1 MFMLSPNKIYVNAYF
16 FMSETIIYLGDSM
29 DYVIVLERTILF
41 YIIITLLYRF
51 MGKREI
57 GQLGI
62 VDLIVSILIAELAAI
77 SIDNREESIFL
88 SIIPIVVLVLIQIGM
103 SYLSL
108 KYAKVRD
115 AFDGTPS
122 VMINR
127 GVVNFKEMV
136 RQRYNLDD
144 LLTQLREQHI
154 RTIEEV
160 DYAVLESSGKLSVFK
175 KEGSQFGDYPL
186 PLILDGVIQSET
198 LAQIKK
204 SEKWLNKT
212 LKEEQV
218 SLDNIFYA
226 FYKDKGLYLIKKSDL
241 DQ

>member
-1 MFMLSPNKIYVNAYF
+1 
-16 FMSETIIYLGDSM
+16 M
-29 DYVIVLERTILF
+29 DYIIVLERTVLF
-41 YIIITLLYRF
+41 YVIITFLYRF
-51 MGKREI
+51 MGKREV

-77 SIDNREESIFL
+77 SIDNREESVFL
-88 SIIPIVVLVLIQIGM
+88 SIIPIIVLVLIQIVM
-103 SYLSL
+103 SYISL
-108 KYAKVRD
+108 KNAKVRD

-160 DYAVLESSGKLSVFK
+160 DYAILESSGKLSVFQ
-175 KEGSQFGDYPL
+175 KENNKFGDYPL
-186 PLILDGVIQSET
+186 PLILDGVIQPET
-198 LAQIKK
+198 LTQIKK
-204 SEKWLNKT
+204 SKIWIERT
-212 LKEEQV
+212 LKDYQV
-218 SLDNIFYA
+218 KIEDVFYA
-226 FYKDKGLYLIKKSDL
+226 FYKNKGLYIIKKSDL
-241 DQ
+241 DKEKEA

>member
-1 MFMLSPNKIYVNAYF
+1 
-16 FMSETIIYLGDSM
+16 M
-29 DYVIVLERTILF
+29 DYIIVLERTVLF
-41 YIIITLLYRF
+41 YVIITFLYRF
-51 MGKREI
+51 MGKREV

-77 SIDNREESIFL
+77 SIDNREESVFL
-88 SIIPIVVLVLIQIGM
+88 SIIPIIALVLIQIVM
-103 SYLSL
+103 SYISL
-108 KYAKVRD
+108 KNAKVRD

-160 DYAVLESSGKLSVFK
+160 DYAILESSGKLSVFQ
-175 KEGSQFGDYPL
+175 KENNKFGDYPL
-186 PLILDGVIQSET
+186 PLILDGVIQPET
-198 LAQIKK
+198 LTQIKK
-204 SEKWLNKT
+204 SKTWIERT
-212 LKEEQV
+212 LKDYQV
-218 SLDNIFYA
+218 KMEDVFYA
-226 FYKDKGLYLIKKSDL
+226 FYKNKGLYIIKKSDL
-241 DQ
+241 DKEKEA

>member
-1 MFMLSPNKIYVNAYF
+1 
-16 FMSETIIYLGDSM
+16 M
-29 DYVIVLERTILF
+29 DYIIVLERTVLF
-41 YIIITLLYRF
+41 YVIITFLYRF
-51 MGKREI
+51 MGKREV

-77 SIDNREESIFL
+77 SIDNREESVFL
-88 SIIPIVVLVLIQIGM
+88 SIIPIIVLVLIQIVM
-103 SYLSL
+103 SYISL
-108 KYAKVRD
+108 KNAKVRD

-160 DYAVLESSGKLSVFK
+160 DYAILESSGKLSVFQ
-175 KEGSQFGDYPL
+175 KENNKFGDYPL
-186 PLILDGVIQSET
+186 PLILDGVIQTET
-198 LAQIKK
+198 LTQIKK
-204 SEKWLNKT
+204 SKTWIERT
-212 LKEEQV
+212 LKDYQV
-218 SLDNIFYA
+218 KIEDVFYA
-226 FYKDKGLYLIKKSDL
+226 FYKDKGLYIIKKSDL
-241 DQ
+241 DKEKEA

>member
-88 SIIPIVVLVLIQIGM
+88 SIIPIVVLVLIQIDM

>member
-1 MFMLSPNKIYVNAYF
+1 
-16 FMSETIIYLGDSM
+16 M
-29 DYVIVLERTILF
+29 DYIIVLER
-41 YIIITLLYRF
+41 IITFLYRF
-51 MGKREI
+51 MGKREV

-77 SIDNREESIFL
+77 SIDNREESVFL
-88 SIIPIVVLVLIQIGM
+88 SIIPIIVLVLIQIVM
-103 SYLSL
+103 SYISL
-108 KYAKVRD
+108 KNAKVRD

-160 DYAVLESSGKLSVFK
+160 DYAILESSGKLSVFQ
-175 KEGSQFGDYPL
+175 KENNKFGDYPL
-186 PLILDGVIQSET
+186 PLILDGVIQPET
-198 LAQIKK
+198 LTQIKK
-204 SEKWLNKT
+204 SKTWIERT
-212 LKEEQV
+212 LKDYQV
-218 SLDNIFYA
+218 KMEDVFYA
-226 FYKDKGLYLIKKSDL
+226 FYKNKGLYIIKKSDL
-241 DQ
+241 DKEKEA

>member
-1 MFMLSPNKIYVNAYF
+1 M
-16 FMSETIIYLGDSM
+16 IILGDHM
-29 DYVIVLERTILF
+29 DYWMVLERTVLF
-41 YIIITLLYRF
+41 YLLITVLYRF

-88 SIIPIVVLVLIQIGM
+88 SIIPIVALVLIQIGM
-103 SYLSL
+103 SYVSL

-136 RQRYNLDD
+136 KQRYNLDD

-160 DYAVLESSGKLSVFK
+160 DYAVLESSGKLSVFRK
-175 KEGSQFGDYPL
+175 KEGKFGDYPL
-186 PLILDGVIQSET
+186 PLILDGKMQEDT
-198 LAQIKK
+198 LKQIGKK
-204 SEKWLNKT
+204 ESWLMKT
-212 LKEEQV
+212 LKEEQIK
-218 SLDNIFYA
+218 LEDIFYA
-226 FYKDKGLYLIKKSDL
+226 FYKEKGLYIIKKSDL
-241 DQ
+241 EK